1 VRHLESQLWVQWVP
15 FQHGEQGNPLHC
27 NPCCCPLRL
36 DLGAAVACCSNGTL
50 DGTKSGDGRV
60 RRNRSCRARG
70 AIDGR
75 AGPMSWD
82 SVPGTPD
89 RRLWLWKTRTCEPT
103 RDGDDRRWLA
113 GRNDRKAPP
122 GAARDAAQR
131 RGTQGVAGG
140 PCRRGLGGQ
149 SARGRRRCHGVTCAA
164 RGAAVHGGPG
174 SALGFAGCRCPLPH
188 FVVGEWRS
196 EMLGVPCRFSQESL
210 ANCQAISSEGEHD
223 MWTHFS
229 C

>member
-1 VRHLESQLWVQWVP
+1 MFTSRPECDIFESELWVQWVP

-113 GRNDRKAPP
+113 GRNDRKAP
-122 GAARDAAQR
+122 
-131 RGTQGVAGG
+131 
-140 PCRRGLGGQ
+140 RGLHVMRRKGE
-149 SARGRRRCHGVTCAA
+149 GRR
-164 RGAAVHGGPG
+164 
-174 SALGFAGCRCPLPH
+174 
-188 FVVGEWRS
+188 EWRVAPAVGAS
-196 EMLGVPCRFSQESL
+196 GVKAPVAVGAVTVSPVPRVVRRCTVD
-210 ANCQAISSEGEHD
+210 QAVPWALPVAAALFLIL
-223 MWTHFS
+223 
-229 C
+229 